1 MQSAKDTFFLHLRD
15 RLQQINPQRTVALN
29 GSTRLALVFVENEP
43 PAALLPD
50 VFYLR
55 WLNTRV
61 LAHSHPGMRPLLAL
75 DAAISY
81 STRGNAGA
89 QHVDRG
95 RALAQL
101 DLELLAMCVAGAAP
115 KIDATQSPP
124 VALNSSLVWAAPHLN
139 AIEAEGDELRRA
151 ATLTILFFPEVD
163 LA

>member
-29 GSTRLALVFVENEP
+29 GSTRPALVVVENEP

-75 DAAISY
+75 DAAIS
-81 STRGNAGA
+81 
-89 QHVDRG
+89 
-95 RALAQL
+95 
-101 DLELLAMCVAGAAP
+101 
-115 KIDATQSPP
+115 
-124 VALNSSLVWAAPHLN
+124 
-139 AIEAEGDELRRA
+139 
-151 ATLTILFFPEVD
+151 
-163 LA
+163 